1 MTLKYK
7 NINVHYTDVGEGPC
21 LVFLHGFLENLSI
34 WKPFIKTFS
43 EKHRVICI
51 DLLGHGETEC
61 LGYIHTMEAMAEAVK
76 SILLDLEIEKAV
88 FFGHSMG
95 GYVALAFIE
104 KYPKSTLG
112 LCLINSTAS
121 SDSEE
126 KKKNR
131 DKAIKAV
138 KQNHKLFIKLSIP
151 NLFAEHNR
159 EKFKDDI
166 ELLKKEA
173 LKMPTQ
179 GIIAALEGMKIR
191 QSRVHLLKDTSFKK
205 MMIVGQK
212 DTILN
217 YQDSLKQVKNTF
229 VKLVEFPDGHMS
241 FIENEALF
249 LQAIMLFIDFF

>member
-1 MTLKYK
+1 MILKYK
-7 NINVHYTDVGEGPC
+7 NINIHYTDAGEGTC

-43 EKHRVICI
+43 KKNRVICV
-51 DLLGHGETEC
+51 DLLGHGKTEC
-61 LGYIHTMEAMAEAVK
+61 LGYIHTMEAMAEAVRAVLVHLK
-76 SILLDLEIEKAV
+76 VAQAV

-95 GYVALAFIE
+95 GYVALAYME
-104 KYPKSTLG
+104 KYPKSILG
-112 LCLINSTAS
+112 LCLLNSTAYP
-121 SDSEE
+121 DSEE
-126 KKKNR
+126 KKINR

-151 NLFAEHNR
+151 NLFAEYNR
-159 EKFKDDI
+159 VKFKEEI

-173 LKMPTQ
+173 LKMPVQ

-191 QSRVHLLKDTSFKK
+191 ESRVHLLKDTSCKK
-205 MMIVGQK
+205 MMFVGKK
-212 DTILN
+212 DPILN
-217 YQDSLKQVKNTF
+217 YEDSLEQVKNTS

-249 LQAIMLFIDFF
+249 LQEIMYFIDFF